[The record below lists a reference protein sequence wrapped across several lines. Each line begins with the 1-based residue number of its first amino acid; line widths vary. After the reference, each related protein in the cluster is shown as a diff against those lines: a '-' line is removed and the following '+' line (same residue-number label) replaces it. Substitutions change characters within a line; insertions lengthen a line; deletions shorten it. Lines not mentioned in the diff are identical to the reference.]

1 MTGGGQLW
9 KTAIADAMGAARRF
23 PTAAHRPWKT
33 PPRFPHS
40 HRAGGSSFF
49 FLKPYERT
57 PCSDPSFM
65 PSFRLI
71 LR

>member
-1 MTGGGQLW
+1 MAGGGQPW
-9 KTAIADAMGAARRF
+9 KTALAGAMGAPRRF

-40 HRAGGSSFF
+40 HRADSRSFF
-49 FLKPYERT
+49 LPT
-57 PCSDPSFM
+57 PRKDPGSDPTLTS
-65 PSFRLI
+65 SFRLI

>member
-1 MTGGGQLW
+1 MAGRGQPW
-9 KTAIADAMGAARRF
+9 KTALAGARGAPRRF

-40 HRAGGSSFF
+40 HRAESCFF

-57 PCSDPSFM
+57 PRSDPSLM